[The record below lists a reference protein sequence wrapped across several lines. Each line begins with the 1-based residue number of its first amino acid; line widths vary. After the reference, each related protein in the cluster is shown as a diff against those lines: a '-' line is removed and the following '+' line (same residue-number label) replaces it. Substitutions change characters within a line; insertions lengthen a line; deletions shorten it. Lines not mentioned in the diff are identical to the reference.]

1 MDLFI
6 HSRDNDKWH
15 VDDEFEG
22 RSGRRYT
29 LGERITAGG
38 NAVIHRCYD
47 KITGDEFAVKFQLRL
62 QRNRQQRFRQEV
74 EILRNIR
81 HDHVTRHRDDG
92 FIVGNGPRRNW
103 RLQFLIMDMASKDL
117 ATVMK
122 EQPSIPYETYIA
134 QFRGLAWGL
143 ALLHQRAIHRD
154 IKPDN
159 ILLFGQRWAL
169 SDLGLCQIANSN
181 LTAHD
186 ELVGP
191 RLWMSP
197 EAVNKA
203 CGCHDAILKASDVFQ
218 LATVF
223 WFVVTRRHPTGVVTR
238 ADYTGPAHLFDLFY
252 RCLAHDHRQRPTDGE
267 DFAKQLEAAIDTA
280 PTVVAAPVIPRA
292 TPAAATAS
300 ATASAPGARSS
311 SVPESTTAELTAN
324 PIHQTAR
331 AKTLSAPDSES
342 NSKHSKQK
350 NPTLTSPRSSPARS
364 RT

>member
-6 HSRDNDKWH
+6 HPRDHDKWS
-15 VDDEFEG
+15 VADEFVG
-22 RSGRRYT
+22 RRGRRYT

-62 QRNRQQRFRQEV
+62 QRNREQRFKQEV
-74 EILRNIR
+74 EVLRNIH

-103 RLQFLIMDMASKDL
+103 RLRFLMMEVASKDL
-117 ATVMK
+117 ATMMK
-122 EQPSIPYETYIA
+122 EQSSISYETYIA

-143 ALLHQRAIHRD
+143 AMLHQHVIHRD

-169 SDLGLCQIANSN
+169 SDLGLCQIANSS

-203 CGCHDAILKASDVFQ
+203 CGCNDAILKASDVFQ
-218 LATVF
+218 LASVF

-238 ADYTGPAHLFDLFY
+238 ADYTGPDHLFDLFY
-252 RCLAHDHRQRPTDGE
+252 RCLAHNHCERPTDGE
-267 DFAKQLEAAIDTA
+267 DFAKQLEAAINTA
-280 PTVVAAPVIPRA
+280 PTVVAAAVTNVAPTAP
-292 TPAAATAS
+292 PAAATAS
-300 ATASAPGARSS
+300 AT
-311 SVPESTTAELTAN
+311 
-324 PIHQTAR
+324 
-331 AKTLSAPDSES
+331 
-342 NSKHSKQK
+342 
-350 NPTLTSPRSSPARS
+350 
-364 RT
+364 